1 MAAST
6 TEPATQPTTGP
17 VAPARPATGWLVL
30 MLVAGLT
37 GMGAT
42 IIQIVERIQVA
53 ENPDAELI
61 CDLNAV
67 FSCGSVIT
75 AWQSSVFG
83 AVPNAAIG
91 LSVFAVLTSA
101 AVLALLGTRW
111 SRGGWLF
118 LAVTAG
124 VMLAFTVWFLW
135 QTAFVISRVCLWCLV
150 IGTAIL
156 LVNVVLWRVGHR
168 LGHLDGPSAPARAAS
183 WLVRGGSDL
192 VLWAGL
198 AALVALMMVAGLV

>member
-1 MAAST
+1 VASAT
-6 TEPATQPTTGP
+6 APATER
-17 VAPARPATGWLVL
+17 VAPARPATGWLALV
-30 MLVAGLT
+30 LVAGLT
-37 GMGAT
+37 GMAAT
-42 IIQIVERIQVA
+42 IVQIVERIQIA
-53 ENPDAELI
+53 QNPDAELI

-91 LSVFAVLTSA
+91 LSVFALLTSA
-101 AVLALLGTRW
+101 SALALLGTRW

-118 LAVTAG
+118 VTVTAG

-150 IGTAIL
+150 IGAAIL
-156 LVNVVLWRVGHR
+156 LVNVAVWRVGHR
-168 LGHLDGPSAPARAAS
+168 LGHLDRSSAPMRAAS

-198 AALVALMMVAGLV
+198 AALVALMMVAGLA